1 MTNDNKISIWSE
13 YLTDIARSLKLF
25 EDALNE
31 SNRNIP
37 GNYSDL
43 AFVLDGKIDIQ
54 LDGES
59 VGWIIAYDEDVESL
73 TFQISEVAD
82 D

>member
-25 EDALNE
+25 EDAFNE

-73 TFQISEVAD
+73 TFQISGAAD

>member
-1 MTNDNKISIWSE
+1 MTTDNKISIWSE

>member
-73 TFQISEVAD
+73 TFQISGAAD

>member
-1 MTNDNKISIWSE
+1 MTIDNKISIWSE